1 MLPVEGGATTIVIV
15 TVWSPCDDAPRIVA
29 VYVPLGAPPLRISVF
44 TVLPVVG
51 DGVKARKSVAGS
63 PVTDSVTGPVNPGFR
78 LMVTT
83 GNQGSWLDGYTRN
96 DVALTDSVK
105 GPVCAGGA
113 VIVSV
118 TFNVCM
124 VWPTLVPCTVKVVVP
139 VAAAPPTLTVM
150 VLDEVVAST
159 WGGLNPTVT
168 PVGSDVASNDTEPV
182 KPPDRVIVTERLL
195 FALRA
200 MVSED
205 PEAAITNP
213 PPWVGV
219 GAK

>member
-1 MLPVEGGATTIVIV
+1 
-15 TVWSPCDDAPRIVA
+15 
-29 VYVPLGAPPLRISVF
+29 
-44 TVLPVVG
+44 
-51 DGVKARKSVAGS
+51 
-63 PVTDSVTGPVNPGFR
+63 
-78 LMVTT
+78 MVTT

-118 TFNVCM
+118 TVNVCM

-168 PVGSDVASNDTEPV
+168 QVGSDVASNDTEPV

-200 MVSED
+200 MVSEV
-205 PEAAITNP
+205 PEAAMTNP
-213 PPWVGV
+213 PPVGGGGGEV
-219 GAK
+219 VPPSPPPPPHPRAKAARNARVRLEETGLFLRLGTMRRLLQV